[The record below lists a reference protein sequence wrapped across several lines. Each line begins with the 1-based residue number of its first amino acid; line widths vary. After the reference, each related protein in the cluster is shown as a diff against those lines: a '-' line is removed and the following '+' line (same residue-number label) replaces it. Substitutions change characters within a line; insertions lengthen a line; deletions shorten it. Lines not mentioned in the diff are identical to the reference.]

1 VSPLCSLPALRRAG
15 REWPGALLARRTR
28 TVKRCS
34 FDSRSGGLIQAIL
47 GTTYTSELGRIIFG
61 YSLWPCW
68 TASLSIYGAVRFVSQ
83 AYRPSIYLRRK
94 KVSATCYP
102 TSFALTRS

>member
-1 VSPLCSLPALRRAG
+1 MRRWSLGKRSRFNATGVGRMRKPRA
-15 REWPGALLARRTR
+15 
-28 TVKRCS
+28 V
-34 FDSRSGGLIQAIL
+34 GGLIQAIL
-47 GTTYTSELGRIIFG
+47 GTTYTSELRRIIFG

-94 KVSATCYP
+94 EVSATCYP

>member
-1 VSPLCSLPALRRAG
+1 MRAVEDQSAPIPEEILSDLRR
-15 REWPGALLARRTR
+15 
-28 TVKRCS
+28 
-34 FDSRSGGLIQAIL
+34 
-47 GTTYTSELGRIIFG
+47 IISG

-94 KVSATCYP
+94 EVSATCYP